1 MESGE
6 ECSGLSWTCPGWLR
20 PVAGAEE
27 GTALPWRLKV
37 SLLGPVEA
45 LEQWVLSRAS
55 RRDPGVRLSLEAGA
69 EGES

>member
-37 SLLGPVEA
+37 SLLGPVAPVES
-45 LEQWVLSRAS
+45 LEQWVLSRA
-55 RRDPGVRLSLEAGA
+55 
-69 EGES
+69 